1 MVIYVSKNHHYIT
14 QIAGKSFCEYP
25 RNQKFLRC
33 LYIYIHHAKLMSLPH
48 FQTDPNIILPAAYL
62 REYQV
67 SISPLLVESW
77 ETDQYPINPKKR
89 LKPHYIPL
97 FRNKVIQPNML
108 LVMCIYL
115 SCLSIYLSICLSI
128 YLSVYLSIFS
138 GFHPGAQAPHISDG
152 GTQGDHGHHEAT
164 QRGAPGKGDGHM
176 SSEGRP
182 AKTRGFYHGK
192 LVAEPTI
199 GISWDSWCINQLF
212 R

>member
-1 MVIYVSKNHHYIT
+1 
-14 QIAGKSFCEYP
+14 
-25 RNQKFLRC
+25 
-33 LYIYIHHAKLMSLPH
+33 MSLPH

-115 SCLSIYLSICLSI
+115 SCLSIYLSVYLSIYLSVCLSI
-128 YLSVYLSIFS
+128 YLSIYLSFFLSIDRS
-138 GFHPGAQAPHISDG
+138 ISIL
-152 GTQGDHGHHEAT
+152 
-164 QRGAPGKGDGHM
+164 RVPILSRL
-176 SSEGRP
+176 SSLSILSILPNLSYPIPDLHFCKRS
-182 AKTRGFYHGK
+182 Y
-192 LVAEPTI
+192 V
-199 GISWDSWCINQLF
+199 
-212 R
+212 

>member
-1 MVIYVSKNHHYIT
+1 
-14 QIAGKSFCEYP
+14 
-25 RNQKFLRC
+25 
-33 LYIYIHHAKLMSLPH
+33 MSLPH

-128 YLSVYLSIFS
+128 YLSVCLSIYLSFPA
-138 GFHPGAQAPHISDG
+138 FTQALRLHISAMEG
-152 GTQGDHGHHEAT
+152 HRETMATTRPPSVVHQSREMGTCPP
-164 QRGAPGKGDGHM
+164 RGVQQKPEVFTMGNWW
-176 SSEGRP
+176 
-182 AKTRGFYHGK
+182 
-192 LVAEPTI
+192 L
-199 GISWDSWCINQLF
+199 NQQ
-212 R
+212 